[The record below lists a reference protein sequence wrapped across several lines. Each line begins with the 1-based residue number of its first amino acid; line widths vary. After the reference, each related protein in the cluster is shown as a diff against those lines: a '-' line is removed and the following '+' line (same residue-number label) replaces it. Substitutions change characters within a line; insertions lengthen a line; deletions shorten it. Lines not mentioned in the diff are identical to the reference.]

1 MIASERVTPRLQ
13 RILARAA
20 SIAEATLGERVVG
33 TEHILLATLE
43 DPGAIA
49 TQVLSELG
57 VREQAQAKL
66 QAILASREYRTPA
79 EPRD

>member
-1 MIASERVTPRLQ
+1 MQ

-33 TEHILLATLE
+33 TEHVLLATLE
-43 DPGAIA
+43 DPEAVA

-57 VREQAQAKL
+57 VREQARAKL
-66 QAILASREYRTPA
+66 QAILASREYRTPSELRGQA
-79 EPRD
+79 RGVTSVK